1 MIRLSVSDLE
11 SLRYWKDRDDQDL
24 DALLAKLRHEE
35 PATQQM
41 EAGAAFA
48 KLMENANEGVLLERT
63 VMPWTFDFRDLDATL
78 ALPPIRELK
87 AEVPMRTPSG
97 NVTLVGKVD
106 CLHGR
111 HVHDQKLTE
120 RWDAERYIDSL
131 QWRAYLVMFEATA
144 FTYDVFQARYNG
156 HHITVTEYHP
166 VTFYAYPSMKAD
178 VQRAVDELA
187 RVVLEHLPERV
198 A

>member
-11 SLRYWKDRDDQDL
+11 SLRYWKDRDDQGL
-24 DALLAKLRHEE
+24 DVLLAKLRHEE
-35 PATQQM
+35 PATPQM

-48 KLMENANEGVLLERT
+48 ELMENAAEGVMIERT
-63 VMPWTFDFRDLDATL
+63 VMPWVFDFTQLDDLI

-87 AEVPMRTPSG
+87 AEVPFVTQSG

-106 CLHGR
+106 CLHGK

-120 RWDAERYIDSL
+120 RWDAERYIDSM
-131 QWRAYLVMFEATA
+131 QWRAYLVMFEANT
-144 FTYDVFQARYNG
+144 FTYDVFQCRYNG
-156 HHITVTEYHP
+156 NRVTVTEYHP

-187 RVVLEHLPERV
+187 RVVAEHIPERV
-198 A
+198 T